1 MENKNNEEE
10 FFDKREMR
18 SAGRHAED
26 MDTSFVEPKKHH
38 YFAVFLVFV
47 LLLAVGGACAYYFVL
62 NTPKKFYT
70 TIVDKFLNE
79 NDNIIN
85 KNTNNDLNYNYS
97 MTMKAS
103 VNDAETQKV
112 IDVINNIKITGNAKY
127 DKDNKLLIENSTLDY
142 KNNKLL
148 DMNYMLELDK
158 KTIYLKLNNVLDKVI
173 KFDFAEYEAELSDS
187 QIDTNTEDYIEI
199 YNSIIK
205 AIKLTL
211 ENADYER
218 KITKLNNNFVFEEKL
233 LIDKDFKTQLL
244 TKLLQDNTFLETLAK
259 IGNTTVTDISDGIN
273 ETLSELDDKV
283 STISVY
289 KTILKDEIIKI
300 ELKDE
305 EDSITIT
312 KDNNKYNFEL
322 IESYKLSYKGYVK
335 LNNDNKEKEL
345 TVNFESIEDKVSID
359 FHFTY
364 SNNSNELSPFDTKNA
379 INYEELTEDDLSK
392 VMENIKDNK
401 ALKSLLEDLG
411 LSEEFNQYTDM

>member
-1 MENKNNEEE
+1 M
-10 FFDKREMR
+10 
-18 SAGRHAED
+18 
-26 MDTSFVEPKKHH
+26 
-38 YFAVFLVFV
+38 
-47 LLLAVGGACAYYFVL
+47 AVGGACAYYFVL

-244 TKLLQDNTFLETLAK
+244 KKLLQDNT
-259 IGNTTVTDISDGIN
+259 
-273 ETLSELDDKV
+273 
-283 STISVY
+283 
-289 KTILKDEIIKI
+289 
-300 ELKDE
+300 
-305 EDSITIT
+305 
-312 KDNNKYNFEL
+312 
-322 IESYKLSYKGYVK
+322 
-335 LNNDNKEKEL
+335 
-345 TVNFESIEDKVSID
+345 
-359 FHFTY
+359 
-364 SNNSNELSPFDTKNA
+364 
-379 INYEELTEDDLSK
+379 
-392 VMENIKDNK
+392 
-401 ALKSLLEDLG
+401 LL
-411 LSEEFNQYTDM
+411 